1 MSDADDHSQPYDA
14 DARRL
19 ALEAIATL
27 AYVKKIAADQI
38 LRPAGVPDG
47 LIRQFVKGR
56 DPTTGD
62 ALTKR
67 QGGAMILDELAKSG
81 ADRDVIRKIIESAAN
96 WTGFHLANNEYEA
109 RAVVQKAR
117 ELSGTLAEA
126 DSREKERQG
135 KAHAERIQ
143 RQQRERDAMLRR
155 ESGLLLAQF
164 DEAMAGEERQQRGY
178 FLQDLLNR
186 TFDLHGIPAGRA
198 FQRNQGGEQIDGAFE
213 LDGWHYIVE
222 CRWREALADIRQLD
236 GLYGQVA
243 RSGRQ
248 TMGLFLSINGWSQNV
263 VPLAKQNPAKSI
275 ILMEGFDL
283 RTVLAHPFDLRQLL
297 KAKLRAL
304 NLDAEPYF
312 SISKLL
318 S

>member
-1 MSDADDHSQPYDA
+1 MDDGSFGSKNV
-14 DARRL
+14 DARKL

-38 LRPAGVPDG
+38 LRPAGVPDS

-56 DPTTGD
+56 DPATGD

-81 ADRDVIRKIIESAAN
+81 ADGEVIRKIVENAAT

-126 DSREKERQG
+126 ETREKEQQA
-135 KAHAERIQ
+135 KADSERAL

-155 ESGLLLAQF
+155 ESSLLLAQF
-164 DEAMAGEERQQRGY
+164 DDAMAGEERQQRGY

-198 FQRNQGGEQIDGAFE
+198 F
-213 LDGWHYIVE
+213 
-222 CRWREALADIRQLD
+222 
-236 GLYGQVA
+236 
-243 RSGRQ
+243 
-248 TMGLFLSINGWSQNV
+248 
-263 VPLAKQNPAKSI
+263 
-275 ILMEGFDL
+275 
-283 RTVLAHPFDLRQLL
+283 
-297 KAKLRAL
+297 
-304 NLDAEPYF
+304 
-312 SISKLL
+312 
-318 S
+318 